1 MKGNKE
7 IKEINQIKESKK
19 QIEKGKMKEDVKRT
33 KDKEKLA
40 EFKSKECLTS
50 KNKVEEL
57 LIELYP
63 ENKPKQKMFKNSPKY
78 MINEGTL
85 GYSFD
90 INKPLGFVNS
100 GQALLVG
107 FYEAYLNHYP
117 IRIKPDDIWLLIVQA
132 FSHHVDIN
140 SQELREYFVNFN
152 GKKTLEVLFDCPI
165 KNINKKMLEQFS
177 IEINKQMEAYLGK
190 EILETLT
197 SDYTTTTND
206 SLIVSKISIIC
217 AFKNYFHCQMRK
229 CICGFP
235 YIIIEGTSSDYQ
247 KMIVKAKKLRKY
259 KFGWYV
265 DRIIPHLKKIV
276 EAKEGNIDVDFFKKM
291 ISNSGR
297 IEPKKVCQS
306 PKDTIY
312 GWILDFFG
320 FIKKGISSYQK
331 FNGGSL
337 ELVNFQ
343 DLASQLLDG
352 HFTLIGEQ
360 SDKKLNMEFKVGFIG
375 CDQNEKMELS
385 PVQGWIVSKRQK

>member
-1 MKGNKE
+1 
-7 IKEINQIKESKK
+7 
-19 QIEKGKMKEDVKRT
+19 MKEDAERT

-40 EFKSKECLTS
+40 EFESPEGLTS
-50 KNKVEEL
+50 KNKEEEL

-63 ENKPKQKMFKNSPKY
+63 ENKPKQKLIKHSPKI
-78 MINEGTL
+78 MIKEGTL

-100 GQALLVG
+100 GQALLEG

-152 GKKTLEVLFDCPI
+152 GKKTLEVLFNCPI

-217 AFKNYFHCQMRK
+217 AFKNYFHYSMRRR
-229 CICGFP
+229 ICGFP

-297 IEPKKVCQS
+297 KEPELVCQS
-306 PKDTIY
+306 PEDTIY

-320 FIKKGISSYQK
+320 FIKKDEDKVGYSK

-337 ELVNFQ
+337 ELKRFK
-343 DLASQLLDG
+343 DLAGQLLSG
-352 HFTLIGEQ
+352 PFTLIDED
-360 SDKKLNMEFKVGFIG
+360 SNKKLDMEFKVGFIG

-385 PVQGWIVSKRQK
+385 SVQGWIVSPD